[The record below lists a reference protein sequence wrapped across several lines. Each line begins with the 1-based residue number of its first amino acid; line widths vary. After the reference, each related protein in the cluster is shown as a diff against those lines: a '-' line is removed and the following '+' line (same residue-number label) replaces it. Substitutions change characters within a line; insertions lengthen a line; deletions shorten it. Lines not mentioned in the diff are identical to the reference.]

1 MATNKR
7 ALAICDSCG
16 MRYPHRVM
24 RKSSYN
30 TLRCPEC
37 FDANFD
43 LKNHPQNKS
52 ADVRDD
58 TIVPNARP
66 DIFGRN
72 ITWEAA
78 NIIWNDVPTPN
89 TRKWDTV

>member
-24 RKSSYN
+24 RKPSYG

-37 FDANFD
+37 FDGNFD
-43 LKNHPQNKS
+43 LK
-52 ADVRDD
+52 
-58 TIVPNARP
+58 
-66 DIFGRN
+66 
-72 ITWEAA
+72 
-78 NIIWNDVPTPN
+78 IIH
-89 TRKWDTV
+89 KIELQM